1 MSKASEIDKASLRE
15 PTGNRWRLVELL
27 CTCQPGK
34 GALLSFITQSHIE
47 KRHVTWL
54 CRKGLA
60 KTFSARS
67 RFVGDIT
74 VLLATDTLR
83 EVFSKD

>member
-1 MSKASEIDKASLRE
+1 MSKASEMDKASLRE

-27 CTCQPGK
+27 CTCKPGK

-60 KTFSARS
+60 ETLSA
-67 RFVGDIT
+67 GHIT
-74 VLLATDTLR
+74 VVLATDTLR